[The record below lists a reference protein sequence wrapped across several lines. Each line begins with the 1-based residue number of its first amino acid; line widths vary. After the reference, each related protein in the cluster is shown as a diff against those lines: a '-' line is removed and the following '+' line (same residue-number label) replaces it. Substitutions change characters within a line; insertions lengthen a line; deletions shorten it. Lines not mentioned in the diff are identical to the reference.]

1 MRKKKFRQ
9 FGGFEF
15 RPNSKLTWISVAVF
29 GVAIILGSLGYIF
42 YNSEIFRVKAENI
55 KSNIIL
61 NRTLKE
67 MIVDKPLFKVDIKA
81 IFDYLSK
88 EDPRYKEICILK
100 KFPAT
105 LIIEVKKRLPFAQI
119 KAGFFYPVDREGVVL
134 SEGRTEPLTELIPI
148 RMEMPRAGYFKKGK
162 NIKNKELD
170 CAFLLIEALEGQKF
184 PVKSIDVANLQDICF
199 FIDRG
204 NFVRDLDNN
213 TSAED
218 IKIVI
223 GNNNFKGKIE
233 LLKDIIN
240 RELKDKM
247 SSVKYIDLR
256 YKKIYV
262 GFLK

>member
-1 MRKKKFRQ
+1 
-9 FGGFEF
+9 
-15 RPNSKLTWISVAVF
+15 
-29 GVAIILGSLGYIF
+29 
-42 YNSEIFRVKAENI
+42 
-55 KSNIIL
+55 
-61 NRTLKE
+61 
-67 MIVDKPLFKVDIKA
+67 
-81 IFDYLSK
+81 
-88 EDPRYKEICILK
+88 
-100 KFPAT
+100 
-105 LIIEVKKRLPFAQI
+105 
-119 KAGFFYPVDREGVVL
+119 
-134 SEGRTEPLTELIPI
+134 
-148 RMEMPRAGYFKKGK
+148 MEMPRAGYFKKGK